1 MHTIPLKRKIS
12 RIEIVQE
19 EMTKLLPK
27 KIIKVLEILAPTR
40 NIIIKGGFA
49 KTILGQILKNEK
61 KIEKNRALDNA
72 WEKPLD
78 IDLIITFIGTKKKNL
93 PFLNEKVIE
102 LKEKLQRTGFELSGR
117 DIELVKGASD
127 NRETIRKILETREMT
142 INEVIL
148 VPEQKRWFLYH
159 TDEAHR
165 DTINSVAMLT
175 VNNPPTVRYDYGRL
189 ITSPYG
195 TIRLIRFF
203 IEEKVESIYLPRW
216 WIERNNKEAKKMSR
230 PKLSSYGLIL
240 AERYAEF
247 PKLQTKLIKILNEFE
262 LTNASDFNEY
272 KKEEEILFQ
281 KYSGKKFEL
290 AKETSFKQL
299 QTALLKKQER
309 QTDRRRERKKL
320 RTVCSHF
327 VESFTC
333 TRCHKECKI
342 KYCAKCNKIEIV
354 PKETKTAAHLY
365 YVFCNET
372 FIKADRYWDKQGFYP
387 EFPDKAG

>member
-1 MHTIPLKRKIS
+1 MHAIPLKRKIS

-19 EMTKLLPK
+19 EMMKLLPK
-27 KIIKVLEILAPTR
+27 KIIKVLEVLAPTK

-78 IDLIITFIGTKKKNL
+78 IDLILTFTDTKKKSL
-93 PFLNEKVIE
+93 PSLNEKVIE
-102 LKEKLQRTGFELSGR
+102 LKEKLQKTGFELSGR
-117 DIELVKGASD
+117 DIELIKGVSN
-127 NRETIRKILETREMT
+127 NRETVRKILETREMT

-203 IEEKVESIYLPRW
+203 IEEKVETIYLPRW
-216 WIERNNKEAKKMSR
+216 WIERNNKEAEKTNR

-262 LTNASDFNEY
+262 LTNVSDFNEY
-272 KKEEEILFQ
+272 KKEQ
-281 KYSGKKFEL
+281 KAAEHGF
-290 AKETSFKQL
+290 TSR
-299 QTALLKKQER
+299 TGGGENER
-309 QTDRRRERKKL
+309 WIGGR
-320 RTVCSHF
+320 
-327 VESFTC
+327 
-333 TRCHKECKI
+333 
-342 KYCAKCNKIEIV
+342 
-354 PKETKTAAHLY
+354 
-365 YVFCNET
+365 
-372 FIKADRYWDKQGFYP
+372 
-387 EFPDKAG
+387 

>member
-1 MHTIPLKRKIS
+1 MHAIPLKRKIS
-12 RIEIVQE
+12 RVEIDE
-19 EMTKLLPK
+19 KEMMKLLPK
-27 KIIKVLEILAPTR
+27 KIIKVLEVLAPIK

-61 KIEKNRALDNA
+61 KIKKNRAIENA

-78 IDLIITFIGTKKKNL
+78 IDLILTFAGTKKKNL

-102 LKEKLQRTGFELSGR
+102 LKEKLQKTGFELSGR
-117 DIELVKGASD
+117 DIELIKGTLND
-127 NRETIRKILETREMT
+127 KGTVRKILETREMT
-142 INEVIL
+142 MNEVIL
-148 VPEQKRWFLYH
+148 APEQKQWFLYH
-159 TDEAHR
+159 TDKAHR
-165 DTINSVAMLT
+165 DIINSVAMLT

-195 TIRLIRFF
+195 TVRLMRFF
-203 IEEKVESIYLPRW
+203 IEEKVETIYLPRW
-216 WIERNNKEAKKMSR
+216 WIERNNKEAEKTNR

-240 AERYAEF
+240 AERYTEF

-262 LTNASDFNEY
+262 LTNANDFNEY
-272 KKEEEILFQ
+272 KKEQEILFQ

-290 AKETSFKQL
+290 TKETSFEQL

-320 RTVCSHF
+320 RTACSHF
-327 VESFTC
+327 VESFIC

-342 KYCAKCNKIEIV
+342 KYCIKCNKIEII
-354 PKETKTAAHLY
+354 PKKTKTAAHLY
-365 YVFCNET
+365 HVFCNET